1 MSNTESLDALV
12 LRRWDLGEADR
23 RLSLL
28 TSQAG
33 KMYVLARGAR
43 KKGSRT
49 GSATEPLM
57 LLRCQVVRGRRNNV
71 LAQVEVRRSFARVRQ
86 DYLRLSVAL
95 AFLESLDACLE
106 EGDPHPESYDLAEKF
121 LSAIEAP
128 YDPLA
133 WLAWA
138 DLELLDQIGFRPNWD
153 EGGSAAALVS
163 PMMGGVVGE
172 GDLPPRDAFRLTRP
186 VLEALRSLQDAA
198 APPAGFPSRE
208 VARALLRFWRD
219 VAGRRLPARE
229 SLVESFANHA
239 SE

>member
-1 MSNTESLDALV
+1 MSNIETLDALV

-28 TSQAG
+28 TAQSG
-33 KMYVLARGAR
+33 KLHVLARGAR
-43 KKGSRT
+43 KKGTRT

-57 LLRCQVVRGRRNNV
+57 LLRCQVARGRRNNV

-86 DYLRLSVAL
+86 DYLRLNAAL

-106 EGDPHPESYDLAEKF
+106 EADPHPESYDLAERF
-121 LSAIEAP
+121 LSAIEEP
-128 YDPLA
+128 CDPLA

-138 DLELLDQIGFRPNWD
+138 DLQLLDQIGFRPNWG
-153 EGGSAAALVS
+153 EGTPPGALVS
-163 PMMGGVVGE
+163 PMLGGVVEE
-172 GDLPPRDAFRLTRP
+172 GDVPPRDAFRVSRS
-186 VLEALRSLQDAA
+186 VLEALRALQDA
-198 APPAGFPSRE
+198 PVPSAGVPSQAL
-208 VARALLRFWRD
+208 ARALLRFWRE

-229 SLVESFANHA
+229 SLVESLPDHA

>member
-1 MSNTESLDALV
+1 
-12 LRRWDLGEADR
+12 
-23 RLSLL
+23 
-28 TSQAG
+28 
-33 KMYVLARGAR
+33 MYVLARGAR

-128 YDPLA
+128 CDPLA

-153 EGGSAAALVS
+153 VGGSAAALVS

-172 GDLPPRDAFRLTRP
+172 DLPPRDAFRLTRP
-186 VLEALRSLQDAA
+186 VLEALCSLQDAA
-198 APPAGFPSRE
+198 APPADFPSRE

-229 SLVESFANHA
+229 SLVDSFANHA